1 MKIYVDAD
9 GCPAAIIEILSKAV
23 FRKQIYMVLVAN
35 HLKKGNW
42 SDFVS
47 SVVVP
52 EGPDVADDRI
62 IELMSKGDLVI
73 TTDIPLASRVV
84 EKRGFALNPRGELYT
99 EENIA
104 QKLSVRNFMDEL
116 RGTGVDT
123 GGPSSFSNKHKQAF
137 SHALDRFLAK
147 SHNSDS

>member
-23 FRKQIYMVLVAN
+23 FRKKINMVLVAN

-42 SDFVS
+42 SSFVS

-52 EGPDVADDRI
+52 GGADVADDRI
-62 IELMSKGDLVI
+62 VELMEKGDLVI
-73 TTDIPLASRVV
+73 TADIPLAARVV
-84 EKRGFALNPRGELYT
+84 EKGGVALNPRGEFYT

-104 QKLSVRNFMDEL
+104 QRLSMRNFMDEL

-123 GGPSSFSNKHKQAF
+123 GGPSTFSNRHKQAF
-137 SHALDRFLAK
+137 SQALDKFLK
-147 SHNSDS
+147 NFP